1 MNNINKLL
9 DFISASVTPYH
20 TVKATADVLEMRGFE
35 RLSEQDAWSLAD
47 GGLYYV
53 IRGGSLIAFKHRSET
68 RSFNIVSAHTDFPA
82 FKVKTGADRAGDYTR
97 LATESYGGAINYT
110 WFDRAL
116 SVGGRVYVKTETGA
130 EMRLVDLA
138 RPLAVIPS
146 VAPHL
151 SREINSSFGPNLA
164 TDLRPLYSL
173 DGGCSVISEVARAL
187 GVDEDDILAHDL
199 YLYNPDRGTVFG
211 GDGSL
216 LLAPRIDDLASV
228 YTALDAFIEAKDSAA
243 TPILALF
250 NNEEVGSS
258 TREGAASHFLADTVK
273 RICGSEEVYRLALA
287 SSVMLSSDGAHAMH
301 PNHPELSDPVCHPVL
316 GGGVVVKYN
325 SNRRY
330 ATEAESLAPLA
341 FIAKRCGVKL
351 QSYANRAD
359 LPGGSTL
366 GSIASTK
373 LPVLTVD
380 IGIAQLAMHSVM
392 ETCAVSDI
400 EAMTELLE
408 AFYSAEISNTGDG
421 FSVK

>member
-1 MNNINKLL
+1 MSKIDILL

-20 TVKATADVLEMRGFE
+20 TVKTVADILEDAGFE
-35 RLSEQDAWSLAD
+35 RLPEEHAWSLSD

-53 IRGGSLIAFKHRSET
+53 IRGGSIIAFKHRVNT
-68 RSFNIVSAHTDFPA
+68 KAFGIVSAHTDFPA
-82 FKVKTGADRAGDYTR
+82 FKVKTGSDRAGDYTR

-110 WFDRAL
+110 WFDRPL
-116 SVGGRVYVKTETGA
+116 SVAGRVYVKTKAGA

-138 RPLAVIPS
+138 TPLAVIPS

-151 SREINSSFGPNLA
+151 SREVNSSFSPNLA
-164 TDLRPLYSL
+164 TDLRPLYALSASA
-173 DGGCSVISEVARAL
+173 SVISEVARAL
-187 GVDEDDILAHDL
+187 EVKESDILSHDL
-199 YLYNPDRGTVFG
+199 YLYNPDHGTVFG
-211 GDGSL
+211 GDEAL
-216 LLAPRIDDLASV
+216 LISPRIDDLASV
-228 YTALDAFIEAKDSAA
+228 FTALVAFLGAEDSET
-243 TPILALF
+243 TPVLALF

-258 TREGAASHFLADTVK
+258 TREGAASDLLADTVK
-273 RICGSEEVYRLALA
+273 RICSSDEVYRLALT
-287 SSVMLSSDGAHAMH
+287 SSLMLSSDGAHAMH
-301 PNHPELSDPVCHPVL
+301 PNHPELSDPACHPVL

-330 ATEAESLAPLA
+330 ATEAEALAPLA
-341 FIAKRCGVKL
+341 LVAKKSGVKL

-380 IGIAQLAMHSVM
+380 IGIGQLAMHSIA

-400 EAMTELLE
+400 NDMIELLT
-408 AFYSAEISNTGDG
+408 AFYSASIKRSGDG
-421 FSVK
+421 FIVN

>member
-1 MNNINKLL
+1 
-9 DFISASVTPYH
+9 
-20 TVKATADVLEMRGFE
+20 
-35 RLSEQDAWSLAD
+35 
-47 GGLYYV
+47 
-53 IRGGSLIAFKHRSET
+53 
-68 RSFNIVSAHTDFPA
+68 
-82 FKVKTGADRAGDYTR
+82 
-97 LATESYGGAINYT
+97 
-110 WFDRAL
+110 
-116 SVGGRVYVKTETGA
+116 
-130 EMRLVDLA
+130 MRLVDLA

-151 SREINSSFGPNLA
+151 SREVNSSFGPNLA
-164 TDLRPLYSL
+164 TDLRPLYALNS
-173 DGGCSVISEVARAL
+173 SVSVLSEVAKEL
-187 GVDEDDILAHDL
+187 GVEENDILSHDL

-211 GDGSL
+211 GDNAL

-228 YTALDAFIEAKDSAA
+228 FTALSAFLGAEDCEA
-243 TPILALF
+243 TPIIALF

-258 TREGAASHFLADTVK
+258 TREGAASDFLADTVK
-273 RICGSEEVYRLALA
+273 RICASEEVYRYALA

-301 PNHPELSDPVCHPVL
+301 PNHPELSDPSCHPTL

-330 ATEAESLAPLA
+330 ATEAEALAPLA
-341 FIAKRCGVKL
+341 IIAKKSGVKL

-380 IGIAQLAMHSVM
+380 IGIGQLAMHSIA
-392 ETCAVSDI
+392 ETSAVSDI
-400 EAMTELLE
+400 NDMITLLT
-408 AFYSAEISNTGDG
+408 AFYSSFIKRDGDG